1 MIYPAIVIST
11 FNRPKSLERLLHSIS
26 LGNYPNTDIK
36 LIISI
41 DYEDS
46 ELNRTC
52 CRIAKNF
59 KWDFGSKEVI
69 DHKENLGLKKH
80 ILSCGDLTRIYD
92 TVIVLED
99 DLYVSPNFYSYSLEA
114 NDFYYNDNKVAGI
127 SLYCHK
133 KNILNNF
140 PFEPID
146 DNYDIYFLKL
156 ASSWGQ
162 LWNKIQWDNFR
173 KWYDNKNFIFPESF
187 PLYIKNW
194 PNKTSWLKFFIL
206 YVFVEDKY
214 FVYPKKSLTTNFGD
228 SGTNNTLDIND
239 FQVPL
244 NFNSNKFK
252 FIDCDSTLNVYDTY
266 FEILP
271 IKLSFV
277 NEFLSKYDYVVD
289 LYGMKPL
296 STVNSK
302 YLLSSKHISN
312 RKKTISSYGLNFKPI
327 TKNILLNNQGSFFNF
342 SKVKDF
348 NNYSKNLIPFFNYYF
363 HKYEFL
369 FHFRFLFKKTLTKI
383 DFYLNKSLR
392 K

>member
-1 MIYPAIVIST
+1 MIYPAIVISS

-69 DHKENLGLKKH
+69 VHKENLGLKKH

-99 DLYVSPNFYSYSLEA
+99 DLYVSPNFYTYSLEA
-114 NDFYYNDNKVAGI
+114 NDFYYYDKKIAGI

-146 DNYDIYFLKL
+146 DNCDVYFLKL

-162 LWNKIQWDNFR
+162 LWNKIQWGNFR
-173 KWYDNKNFIFPESF
+173 KWYGESKNRLIDQSVPK
-187 PLYIKNW
+187 YIRNW
-194 PNKTSWLKFFIL
+194 PETSWLKHYTNYLVINDM
-206 YVFVEDKY
+206 YY
-214 FVYPKKSLTTNFGD
+214 VYPKSSLTTNFSD
-228 SGTNNTLDIND
+228 AGTNNTLCNND

-244 NFNSNKFK
+244 NYKITNWKFENYEEL
-252 FIDCDSTLNVYDTY
+252 INVYDTF

-271 IKLSFV
+271 EKLSKL
-277 NEFLSKYDYVVD
+277 NPELSSYNYEVD
-289 LYGMKPL
+289 LNGLKPL
-296 STVNSK
+296 SIVKSN
-302 YLLSSKHISN
+302 LILSSKGLKRGRTSIKSF
-312 RKKTISSYGLNFKPI
+312 GLNLKPLTLNIVLKNKGVFFKLDEI
-327 TKNILLNNQGSFFNF
+327 NNFDNINDNQ
-342 SKVKDF
+342 
-348 NNYSKNLIPFFNYYF
+348 LILERYYF
-363 HKYEFL
+363 HKQ
-369 FHFRFLFKKTLTKI
+369 KI
-383 DFYLNKSLR
+383 EYYLKLILR
-392 K
+392 IFISKFNLHQ

>member
-69 DHKENLGLKKH
+69 VHKENLGLKKH

-99 DLYVSPNFYSYSLEA
+99 DLYVSPNFYTYSLEA
-114 NDFYYNDNKVAGI
+114 NDFYYYDKKIAGI

-146 DNYDIYFLKL
+146 DNCDVYFLKL

-162 LWNKIQWDNFR
+162 LWNKIQWGNFR
-173 KWYDNKNFIFPESF
+173 KWYGESKNRTIVESV
-187 PLYIKNW
+187 PKYIRNW
-194 PNKTSWLKFFIL
+194 PETSWLKHYTNYLVIKICIMFIL
-206 YVFVEDKY
+206 R
-214 FVYPKKSLTTNFGD
+214 
-228 SGTNNTLDIND
+228 
-239 FQVPL
+239 
-244 NFNSNKFK
+244 
-252 FIDCDSTLNVYDTY
+252 
-266 FEILP
+266 IL
-271 IKLSFV
+271 
-277 NEFLSKYDYVVD
+277 
-289 LYGMKPL
+289 
-296 STVNSK
+296 
-302 YLLSSKHISN
+302 
-312 RKKTISSYGLNFKPI
+312 
-327 TKNILLNNQGSFFNF
+327 
-342 SKVKDF
+342 
-348 NNYSKNLIPFFNYYF
+348 
-363 HKYEFL
+363 
-369 FHFRFLFKKTLTKI
+369 
-383 DFYLNKSLR
+383 
-392 K
+392 